1 MSTPPAT
8 VSSPTSPS
16 PGETRR
22 VFRTGAVGG
31 LVREGRHESRH
42 QRLRLVLLGHPAGEA
57 FATDSAPAGSSGRSP
72 TVSGARRRRSRRTS
86 TIRRGRRRGRS
97 RPAIRGC
104 AVAAARTPSRATA
117 KATPM
122 RTARPATPAR
132 SSGAGPPNG
141 YSPRCATGSAATG
154 GCRRRSR
161 WRAGLTRGSRR
172 YRTRSVLP
180 TAATSILT
188 TPGGR
193 CGAETRARTR
203 ASRARPTDQR
213 ESDLSIQRTGLRRWT
228 RTGIEKESHHLHL
241 PAASFVLAL
250 PQSLLD
256 RSRVSQR
263 RAQHPLLRRA
273 GSRHRHSQTPR
284 MDGGDRCT
292 PGSAGLA
299 EARART
305 TRALGGRG
313 LVHAGDGASPV
324 SVRNA
329 SARRLRGLRAG
340 RSALPAGGAAECRRC
355 RWRCTFRWLPSGS
368 RSAMVPFAEWFG
380 HRRELHDRRVARH
393 RAADLNRF
401 SVAQGLSMREQRTE
415 RTAVD
420 KPHTHG

>member
-1 MSTPPAT
+1 MWRGDPCPDQ
-8 VSSPTSPS
+8 
-16 PGETRR
+16 GI
-22 VFRTGAVGG
+22 TGAT
-31 LVREGRHESRH
+31 H
-42 QRLRLVLLGHPAGEA
+42 
-57 FATDSAPAGSSGRSP
+57 
-72 TVSGARRRRSRRTS
+72 
-86 TIRRGRRRGRS
+86 
-97 RPAIRGC
+97 RPR
-104 AVAAARTPSRATA
+104 
-117 KATPM
+117 
-122 RTARPATPAR
+122 
-132 SSGAGPPNG
+132 
-141 YSPRCATGSAATG
+141 
-154 GCRRRSR
+154 
-161 WRAGLTRGSRR
+161 
-172 YRTRSVLP
+172 
-180 TAATSILT
+180 
-188 TPGGR
+188 
-193 CGAETRARTR
+193 
-203 ASRARPTDQR
+203 R

-355 RWRCTFRWLPSGS
+355 RWPCTFRWLPSGS
-368 RSAMVPFAEWFG
+368 RFRHGAV
-380 HRRELHDRRVARH
+380 RRVVRAPT
-393 RAADLNRF
+393 RAAR
-401 SVAQGLSMREQRTE
+401 SPSSTAQSCRPEPFLGRAGSIH
-415 RTAVD
+415 A
-420 KPHTHG
+420 